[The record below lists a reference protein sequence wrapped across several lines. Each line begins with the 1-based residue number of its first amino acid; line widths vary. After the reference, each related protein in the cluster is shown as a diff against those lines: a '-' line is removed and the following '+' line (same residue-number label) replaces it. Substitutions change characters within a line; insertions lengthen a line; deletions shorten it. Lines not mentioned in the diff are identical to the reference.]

1 MNQEKI
7 GKFIAELRKEKNLTQ
22 EELATKLGITKNAVS
37 KWERGLSMMDVS
49 LFKPV
54 CEILGISIV
63 ELLNGEKIKDDD
75 INNKTE
81 DTIKNTIEY
90 SNKKIKVNRI
100 KNIICTLLVIIA
112 LCIGLFFG
120 YQLLLLNK
128 YTLKKP
134 DNVSDIVSGLKNQ
147 KEIKIHKR
155 TIQEDDYFYVENFR
169 IRNDFEDY
177 KLTNTVGKNMAIR
190 SYTYKS
196 DNYGITIGIGNDS
209 LTLDNVFAADE
220 VTFFS
225 DENSKINPKAFNSA
239 DRKFFLL
246 KNDINN
252 EVDFYQFVA
261 NNYYKKNHIFMDKR
275 TMMENYAFNLF
286 TSITV
291 PKVDEF
297 IILKGDYQGYVFKIF
312 KDDMQS
318 TQITILRDGEVYG
331 LVTNDPRFKD
341 DDYLIDI
348 IGTIDIR

>member
-1 MNQEKI
+1 MDQKKI
-7 GKFIAELRKEKNLTQ
+7 GQFIAELRKDKGLTQ
-22 EELATKLGITKNAVS
+22 EDLANKLNITKNAVS

-49 LFKPV
+49 LLKPV
-54 CEILGISIV
+54 CEILGISII

-90 SNKKIKVNRI
+90 SNKKIKNSRI
-100 KNIICTLLVIIA
+100 KNIIATLIVIII
-112 LCIGLFFG
+112 LCIGVFFG
-120 YQLLLLNK
+120 YKLVLLNK

-134 DNVSDIVSGLKNQ
+134 DNVLDIVTGLKNQ

-177 KLTNTVGKNMAIR
+177 KLTNSVGENMAFR
-190 SYTYKS
+190 SYIYTS
-196 DNYGITIGIGNDS
+196 NNYGITIGIGNDS
-209 LTLDNVFAADE
+209 LTLDNAFAADE
-220 VTFFS
+220 VTFFA

-239 DRKFFLL
+239 DRRFFLL

-252 EVDFYQFVA
+252 EVDFYQYVA
-261 NNYYKKNHIFMDKR
+261 DNYYKKNHIFMDKR

-286 TSITV
+286 TSIIF

-312 KDDMQS
+312 KDEMQS

>member
-1 MNQEKI
+1 MDQKKI
-7 GKFIAELRKEKNLTQ
+7 GQFIAELRKDKGLTQ
-22 EELATKLGITKNAVS
+22 EDLANKLNITKNAVS

-49 LFKPV
+49 LLKPV
-54 CEILGISIV
+54 CEILGISII

-90 SNKKIKVNRI
+90 SNKKIKNSRI
-100 KNIICTLLVIIA
+100 KNIIATLIVIII
-112 LCIGLFFG
+112 LCIGVFFG
-120 YQLLLLNK
+120 YKLVLLNK

-134 DNVSDIVSGLKNQ
+134 DNVLDIVTGLKNQ

-177 KLTNTVGKNMAIR
+177 KLTNSVGENMAFR
-190 SYTYKS
+190 SYIYTS
-196 DNYGITIGIGNDS
+196 NNYGITIGIGNDS
-209 LTLDNVFAADE
+209 LTLDNAFAADE
-220 VTFFS
+220 VTFFA

-239 DRKFFLL
+239 DRRFFLL

-252 EVDFYQFVA
+252 EVDFYQYVA
-261 NNYYKKNHIFMDKR
+261 DNYYKKNHIFMDKR

-312 KDDMQS
+312 KDEMQS

>member
-1 MNQEKI
+1 MNQERI

-49 LFKPV
+49 LLKPV

-75 INNKTE
+75 INHKAE

-100 KNIICTLLVIIA
+100 KNIICTLIVIIL
-112 LCIGLFFG
+112 LCVGIFFG
-120 YQLLLLNK
+120 YKLLLLYK
-128 YTLKKP
+128 YTLKRP
-134 DNVSDIVSGLKNQ
+134 DNVSDIVKGLKNQ

-331 LVTNDPRFKD
+331 LVTNDLRFKD